1 MPRILGLWSA
11 KVTAGITEKDTGY
24 ERRWKGGSCRMQA
37 VEMENNATGLKQEMD
52 KLMGR
57 RRRKN
62 FL

>member
-1 MPRILGLWSA
+1 
-11 KVTAGITEKDTGY
+11 
-24 ERRWKGGSCRMQA
+24 MQA